1 MIEYPPELSVVALKF
16 PTKILAPSMGEPALS
31 VMNPSIVP
39 LGLMKTK
46 ALKTTV
52 SRAVDKRTMAS
63 RDKTLNLFCESSHH
77 L

>member
-1 MIEYPPELSVVALKF
+1 
-16 PTKILAPSMGEPALS
+16 MGEPALS